1 MRRKKLTP
9 VRGFG
14 GYLADMP
21 FRVYDDVKA
30 SRTLHSHEH
39 TRGNGGSRGGALV
52 ARAPPRFPK
61 KTNVLAKKI
70 QKFTNEIKNLNNRQR
85 SVVP

>member
-1 MRRKKLTP
+1 M
-9 VRGFG
+9 RGFG

-30 SRTLHSHEH
+30 SRTLHPHEH

-52 ARAPPRFPK
+52 ARAPGPRFPK
-61 KTNVLAKKI
+61 KKNVLVKK
-70 QKFTNEIKNLNNRQR
+70 FKNLQTK
-85 SVVP
+85 

>member
-14 GYLADMP
+14 GYPADMA

-30 SRTLHSHEH
+30 SRTLHPREH
-39 TRGNGGSRGGALV
+39 TRGNGGSRRGALG

-61 KTNVLAKKI
+61 RKM
-70 QKFTNEIKNLNNRQR
+70 F
-85 SVVP
+85 

>member
-30 SRTLHSHEH
+30 SRTLHPHEH
-39 TRGNGGSRGGALV
+39 TRGNGGSRGGA
-52 ARAPPRFPK
+52 PPPFPK
-61 KTNVLAKKI
+61 KKNVLVKK
-70 QKFTNEIKNLNNRQR
+70 FKNLQTK
-85 SVVP
+85 